1 MSLSGDRRADRPRAL
16 DQAIH
21 SPFLEITFAALDRP
35 LIRELADA
43 GEREGAGEWWGGPFW
58 KRATLNLIT
67 HADGR

>member
-16 DQAIH
+16 HQAIH

-43 GEREGAGEWWGGPFW
+43 GAGEGAAEW
-58 KRATLNLIT
+58 
-67 HADGR
+67 